1 MPPINPTARK
11 NTPFPR
17 HEFIAIVAIILIGCL
32 LRCLFLSSDA
42 IEHFDE
48 GVYASNLWFG
58 TEQGAEYP
66 GRYYYAPPL
75 FPFLIEWSM
84 IFLGSGS
91 WGTFLPSLLLGM
103 LTVPLIWWVARNWFG
118 SAAGLVAATLASLSD
133 LHLIYSRAA
142 LTDVGLGFC
151 LLLGVYLI
159 WKSYVS
165 LEWKWPVLSGVTIGA
180 GWAIKYN
187 GWLPLAVGLSGL
199 IPWLLIYHR
208 QLSHKVNFLLRWAVI
223 AAIAFLI
230 WLPVLIGLQK
240 WGGYSVVAANHSRYV
255 VGFSGWFDSFS
266 RQLQNHR
273 LLEGTPGFIGIGLV
287 SLVLCLLF
295 VRWFTSRNLTAD
307 TVKPISGKTGFTWNA
322 ILGGVLAAL
331 PLFGAALIGLSP
343 VLGLLAV
350 AGIFL
355 QLLFAN
361 GSFQLVQ
368 TEEGESQA
376 EASTPARDQS
386 LAAWLLAA
394 WFCGLLL
401 ATPLYY
407 PYPRLTI
414 PWTISAWLGTAAFAG
429 WLEQRCAG
437 TLFSSATQKVAL
449 EKNPASVLPGVA
461 VVVLA
466 LVLVVSLKPWTV
478 AAWKPRDGLA
488 IVARN
493 MLADLKSEMGSSA
506 SDSILYIYAEP
517 GLFFNLK
524 AQGHQL
530 TGPVADFRFLDSR
543 PANVPVYLVAGPH
556 ATTDTEFQKKFAPV
570 RDRLQLVKSYE
581 YPPSLLVRL
590 NQSHLEQKNES
601 EPVRLYRAK

>member
-1 MPPINPTARK
+1 VPPINLTAK
-11 NTPFPR
+11 NSTPVTR
-17 HEFIAIVAIILIGCL
+17 HEIIAIAAVILVGCL
-32 LRCLFLSSDA
+32 LRCLFLSGTA

-66 GRYYYAPPL
+66 GRHYYAPPL
-75 FPFLIEWSM
+75 FPFMIEWSM
-84 IFLGSGS
+84 IFLGSDT

-103 LTVPLIWWVARNWFG
+103 LTVPLIWWAARNWFG
-118 SAAGLVAATLASLSD
+118 PAAGLVAATLASFSD

-159 WKSYVS
+159 WKSYV
-165 LEWKWPVLSGVTIGA
+165 LPDWKWPVLAGVTIGA

-199 IPWLLIYHR
+199 IPWLLIYRR
-208 QLSHKVNFLLRWAVI
+208 QLSHTLPFILRWAVI
-223 AAIAFLI
+223 AAISFLV

-255 VGFSGWFDSFS
+255 VGFSGWFDSFT
-266 RQLQNHR
+266 RQIQNHG
-273 LLEGTPGFIGIGLV
+273 LLEGTPSLAGVGLL
-287 SLVLCLLF
+287 SLAFCLLF
-295 VRWFTSRNLTAD
+295 VRWFTSSEPTSD
-307 TVKPISGKTGFTWNA
+307 SSESGSREGRSTWNA
-322 ILGGVLAAL
+322 ILGGVLSAL
-331 PLFGAALIGLSP
+331 PLLGAALFGVSP
-343 VLGLLAV
+343 VLGFLAAV
-350 AGIFL
+350 GILL
-355 QLLFAN
+355 QLFFAS
-361 GSFQLVQ
+361 GSFRLGQG
-368 TEEGESQA
+368 GEDQPQRNA
-376 EASTPARDQS
+376 GTPMLQQS

-414 PWTISAWLGTAAFAG
+414 PWTISAWLGAAAFAG
-429 WLEQRCAG
+429 WLEQRCVC
-437 TLFSSATQKVAL
+437 TLFSSSEQKPETTQSLTRV
-449 EKNPASVLPGVA
+449 VPGFA
-461 VVVLA
+461 VVILG
-466 LVLVVSLKPWTV
+466 LVLVVSLTPWTV

-488 IVARN
+488 DVSRN
-493 MLADLKSEMGSSA
+493 MLADLKAESGSAA

-530 TGPVADFRFLDSR
+530 TGPVADFRFLDSL
-543 PANVPVYLVAGPH
+543 PTNASVYLIAGPH
-556 ATTDTEFQKKFAPV
+556 AATDPEFQKKFTPV
-570 RDRLQLVKSYE
+570 RDRFELVKSYD
-581 YPPSLLVRL
+581 YQPSLLVRL
-590 NQSHLEQKNES
+590 NQSHPGTENES
-601 EPVRLYRAK
+601 EPVMLYRAK

>member
-1 MPPINPTARK
+1 MPPINPTSRN
-11 NTPFPR
+11 NTTIPR
-17 HEFIAIVAIILIGCL
+17 HELIAIVAIILIGCL
-32 LRCLFLSSDA
+32 LRCLFLSGDA

-58 TEQGAEYP
+58 IEQGAEYP

-91 WGTFLPSLLLGM
+91 WGTFLPSLLLGI
-103 LTVPLIWWVARNWFG
+103 LTVPVVWWVARNWFG
-118 SAAGLVAATLASLSD
+118 SAAGLVAASLASLSD

-159 WKSYVS
+159 WKSDVS
-165 LEWKWPVLSGVTIGA
+165 PGWKWPVLAGITIGA

-199 IPWLLIYHR
+199 IPWLLIYRH
-208 QLSHKVNFLLRWAVI
+208 QLSHKTTLLLRWAVI
-223 AAIAFLI
+223 TGIAFLV

-255 VGFSGWFDSFS
+255 VGFSGWYDSFT

-273 LLEGTPGFIGIGLV
+273 LLEGTSNIAGIGLV
-287 SLVLCLLF
+287 SLILCLLF
-295 VRWFTSRNLTAD
+295 VRWFTSRNMTAD
-307 TVKPISGKTGFTWNA
+307 SKKSESGKTRFTWNP

-331 PLFGAALIGLSP
+331 PLLGAALIGVSP

-355 QLLFAN
+355 QLFFAG
-361 GSFQLVQ
+361 GSFRLVQGGEEGVQ
-368 TEEGESQA
+368 TESP
-376 EASTPARDQS
+376 SPAVNQS

-414 PWTISAWLGTAAFAG
+414 PLTMSAWLGAAAFAG
-429 WLEQRCAG
+429 WLEQRCIG
-437 TLFSSATQKVAL
+437 TLFSSNTQTAKPSKSLA
-449 EKNPASVLPGVA
+449 AVLPGVA
-461 VVVLA
+461 VVVFTLI
-466 LVLVVSLKPWTV
+466 LVVSFKPWTV

-488 IVARN
+488 IIARN
-493 MLADLKSEMGSSA
+493 MLADLKSERGSSA

-524 AQGHQL
+524 SQGHQL
-530 TGPVADFRFLDSR
+530 TGPVADFHFLDSR
-543 PANVPVYLVAGPH
+543 PANVPVYLIAGPH
-556 ATTDTEFQKKFAPV
+556 AAADTEFQKKFDPV
-570 RDRLQLVKSYE
+570 RDRFELVKSYD
-581 YPPSLLVRL
+581 YTPSLLVRL
-590 NQSHLEQKNES
+590 NQSHLGKKNES